1 MTLTL
6 GSLFDGIG
14 GFPLAAIRQGIT
26 PLWASEIEPFPIFTP
41 RVERP
46 NQRFPT
52 QAREPPV
59 GEGFGGQSEQAPEGG
74 NDSRLVKGE

>member
-1 MTLTL
+1 MT
-6 GSLFDGIG
+6 
-14 GFPLAAIRQGIT
+14 
-26 PLWASEIEPFPIFTP
+26 WIFTP

-74 NDSRLVKGE
+74 NDSRLVKGESQSAGTSDTWQKS

>member
-1 MTLTL
+1 MT
-6 GSLFDGIG
+6 
-14 GFPLAAIRQGIT
+14 
-26 PLWASEIEPFPIFTP
+26 WIFTP

-46 NQRFPT
+46 